1 MVPHLSLFDIIV
13 TLICIVL
20 LVRGAWIGFS
30 RQLAFLLALGLGFL
44 VAGRYYHFA
53 AQYFIPVLE
62 NERLRFLLAY
72 ALILFLAYMGIMLL
86 GLGLKRVMKITFFD
100 SFDRLLGGIFG
111 LVKGVFFSTLL
122 FMLLNTLLDTSSP
135 FLQRSRSVPYLA
147 KCARILLSIV
157 EDEGLRE
164 KFSIIEPAIP
174 LDLLPARPK
183 IDPSKPGGGD
193 AKPIPGKNELIK
205 QRGT

>member
-1 MVPHLSLFDIIV
+1 MVSHPSLFDIIIA
-13 TLICIVL
+13 LICIGL
-20 LVRGAWIGFS
+20 LIRGVWIGFS

-44 VAGRYYHFA
+44 VAGRYYRFA
-53 AQYFIPVLE
+53 AKYFASLLD

-72 ALILFLAYMGIMLL
+72 ALILFLTYMVIMLL

-100 SFDRLLGGIFG
+100 SFDRLLGGVFG

-122 FMLLNTLLDTSSP
+122 FMLFNALLDTSNP

-147 KCARILLSIV
+147 KCAGILLSIV

-164 KFSIIEPAIP
+164 EFSVIEPAIP
-174 LDLLPARPK
+174 LDLLSSKPK
-183 IDPSKPGGGD
+183 IDSSKPAGRD
-193 AKPIPGKNELIK
+193 AKPIPGQNKLVE